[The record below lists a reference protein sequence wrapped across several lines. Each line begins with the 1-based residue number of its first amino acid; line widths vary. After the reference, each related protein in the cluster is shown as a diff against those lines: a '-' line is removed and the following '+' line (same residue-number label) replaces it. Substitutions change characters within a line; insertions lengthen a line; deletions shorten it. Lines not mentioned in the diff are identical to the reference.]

1 MGIANLNNLL
11 KFVGGGELSEDE
23 RRKVFKEAL
32 LMTLARA
39 SSSDSNVSAVEV
51 QTVQRIIQRVIGEEV
66 SAADIRV
73 AAASELFETATLDH
87 YLSRVT
93 RKLRSDERATI
104 VRTLADVI
112 LSDVKV
118 TWREIEFFNKMALAL
133 QATPAEIAGLTEQEA
148 PEKQ

>member
-1 MGIANLNNLL
+1 MGIANLSNLL
-11 KFVGGGELSEDE
+11 KFVGGGKLSEEE

-73 AAASELFETATLDH
+73 AAASELFETATLDQ

-93 RKLRSDERATI
+93 RKLRSDERAMI
-104 VRTLADVI
+104 VRTLAEVI

-133 QATPAEIAGLTEQEA
+133 KATPAEIAGLTEQEA
-148 PEKQ
+148 TEKK